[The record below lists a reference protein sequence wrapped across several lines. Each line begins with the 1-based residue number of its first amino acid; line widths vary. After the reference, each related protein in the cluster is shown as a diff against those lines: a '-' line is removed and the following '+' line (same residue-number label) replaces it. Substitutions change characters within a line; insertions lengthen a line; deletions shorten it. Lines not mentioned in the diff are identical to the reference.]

1 MLHFDGWLL
10 SKRVQNNKMASGKD
24 GFLFEDDLNPVL
36 AIIDA
41 DIFENDKDMKSEI
54 VICIKNLPS
63 RENRSFKWQ
72 FCSQVCLSKAG
83 LSRHEQGKHQK
94 HTTLDSV
101 SHNDS
106 GGLKSRLKLTDF
118 SLRYQKSA

>member
-1 MLHFDGWLL
+1 
-10 SKRVQNNKMASGKD
+10 
-24 GFLFEDDLNPVL
+24 
-36 AIIDA
+36 
-41 DIFENDKDMKSEI
+41 MKSKI

-63 RENRSFKWQ
+63 RENRSFNCQ
-72 FCSQVCLSKAG
+72 FCSKVCLSKAG

-101 SHNDS
+101 SHSDS
-106 GGLKSRLKLTDF
+106 SGLKSILKLSDF